1 MPYEARGKCVYKKGA
16 PKDSKP
22 EGCTKGSVDDYLTA
36 LRINADESVELTES
50 KPKIFTY
57 TAYRLPNQEDIK
69 EINDSNLSGKEIFNG
84 LSYTLIGRGILST
97 ETKNKIIEAINMLIE
112 SNPNNE
118 EFKKAL
124 VMAKDLKGRFVSETN
139 VIKGGKADKMTVKD
153 IANKF
158 GVPVSKIE
166 HQLAMGKKIEHE
178 HTSNMA
184 KATEIA
190 MDHLSEFPDYYTR
203 LIKMEK
209 EAEKHAKKHEVKEN
223 IKPLIKRLLRETLIS
238 D

>member
-1 MPYEARGKCVYKKGA
+1 MPYEARGKCVYKKDGGA
-16 PKDSKP
+16 KV
-22 EGCTKGSVDDYLTA
+22 GCTQGSVKDYLAA
-36 LRINADESVELTES
+36 LHANADESVELTES

-69 EINDSNLSGKEIFNG
+69 EINDSNLSGEEIFNG

-124 VMAKDLKGRFVSETN
+124 VMAKNLKGRFVSESN
-139 VIKGGKADKMTVKD
+139 SIKGGKADKMSVKD

-158 GVPVSKIE
+158 NVPVSSIE
-166 HQLAMGKKIEHE
+166 KQLAMGKKIEHE
-178 HTSNMA
+178 HTDNLS
-184 KATEIA
+184 KAIEIA

-223 IKPLIKRLLRETLIS
+223 VKPLIKRLLREHLF
-238 D
+238 

>member
-1 MPYEARGKCVYKKGA
+1 MPYKVKGKCVYKKDSGA
-16 PKDSKP
+16 KV
-22 EGCTKGSVDDYLTA
+22 GCTKGSVKDYLAA
-36 LRINADESVELTES
+36 LHANADESVELTES
-50 KPKIFTY
+50 RPKIFTY

-124 VMAKDLKGRFVSETN
+124 VMAKNLKGRFVSESN
-139 VIKGGKADKMTVKD
+139 SIKGGKADKMSVKD

-158 GVPVSKIE
+158 NVPVSSIE
-166 HQLAMGKKIEHE
+166 KQLEMGKKVERE
-178 HTSNMA
+178 HTDNAA
-184 KATEIA
+184 KAKEIA
-190 MDHLSEFPDYYTR
+190 MDHLTEFPDYYTR

-209 EAEKHAKKHEVKEN
+209 EAEKHAKKLEVNEDTKS
-223 IKPLIKRLLRETLIS
+223 LIKRLIRENLF
-238 D
+238 